1 MLYYVNIIVFD
12 LSVLKK
18 ERNKM
23 KKILAL
29 LLVLVML
36 TALAACGKA
45 ASVESKEWTRSGFFE
60 DEHGYMLSVTW
71 MELDD
76 ESGWYAGFMYGPD
89 PIADSYGGML
99 KQDGNSLKG
108 ELASSGDMIDVVV
121 TISEEGED
129 GLLLV
134 VENGATC
141 HFKPME
147 LEEAPI
153 GVSIN
158 TDGYGFLNVLTD
170 GDTYET
176 ADDFSSTSVIL
187 SLYEP
192 ATYTL
197 SAKGGDDWVF
207 VKWTKDG
214 ELLSTEPEITVV
226 FDESADYIAVFE
238 FPVEPDI
245 DLGDSELYTED
256 ELNAAVEKIR
266 TQFEEFEGCELF
278 DIRYAGDEANNEE
291 NLKWMNDLAPGK
303 GFEPNFTQVAEFLSD
318 FHSPVEETGA
328 WQADTDYLDWQWWL
342 ARSGD
347 GDWEILT
354 WGY

>member
-1 MLYYVNIIVFD
+1 
-12 LSVLKK
+12 
-18 ERNKM
+18 M
-23 KKILAL
+23 KKILSL
-29 LLVLVML
+29 LLVLVVL

-45 ASVESKEWTRSGFFE
+45 APEENKEWTRSGYFE

-71 MELDD
+71 MDLGD
-76 ESGWYAGFMYGPD
+76 EAGWYAGFMYGPD
-89 PIADSYGGML
+89 PIGDSYGGMV
-99 KQDGNSLKG
+99 KQEGSSLKG
-108 ELASSGDMIDVVV
+108 ELASGGNMIDVVV

-141 HFKPME
+141 HFKLME
-147 LEEAPI
+147 LQEAPI

-158 TDGYGFLNVLTD
+158 TEGYGFFTALTD

-176 ADDFSSTSVIL
+176 PDDYSTTSAIL

-192 ATYTL
+192 TTYML
-197 SAKGGDDWVF
+197 SAKGGEDWVF
-207 VKWTKDG
+207 VKWTKNG
-214 ELLSTEPEITVV
+214 EFLSAEPDITVE
-226 FDESADYIAVFE
+226 FDESADFIAVFE
-238 FPVEPDI
+238 FPAEPAV
-245 DLGDSELYTED
+245 DLGSSELYTED
-256 ELNAAVEKIR
+256 ELKAAVEKIR
-266 TQFEEFEGCELF
+266 VQFEEFEGCELF

-291 NLKWMNDLAPGK
+291 NIRWMNDLAPGK
-303 GFEPNFTQVAEFLSD
+303 GLEANFTQVAEFLSD

-328 WQADTDYLDWQWWL
+328 WNPDTDYLDWQWWL
-342 ARSGD
+342 ARSEG